1 MINSPNLSIVIIIS
15 SSDMVLAGIAEIL
28 KGSLANEV
36 ISLHRGDEIIDYP
49 KMEGNILVIA
59 TTDEIEKSG
68 AFIRQILFSA
78 GHLQFLTLHLDTKS
92 DYSNQTINLGDTSAL
107 VCYKV
112 NEILTSFLSVSAR
125 DTDTELTRR
134 EIEVLQLL
142 TKGYSNKEIADQL
155 FVSTHT
161 VISHRKNISEKTG
174 IKSASGLTMYAILK
188 KIIDVG
194 DINQDDLI

>member
-1 MINSPNLSIVIIIS
+1 MINNHKRFIVVVVS
-15 SSDMVLAGIAEIL
+15 SSELVLAGMAEVL

-36 ISLHRGDEIIDYP
+36 ILLQRGDQIIDYP
-49 KMEGNILVIA
+49 KMDGHVLVIS
-59 TTDEIEKSG
+59 TLEEQEKSG
-68 AFIRQILFSA
+68 NFMRQILNTA
-78 GHLQFLTLHLDTKS
+78 NNLHFLTLQMETGAN
-92 DYSNQTINLGDTSAL
+92 YSNNTINLNDTAAL
-107 VCYKV
+107 ICFKV
-112 NEILTSFLSVSAR
+112 NEVLNSFLSAAVR
-125 DTDTELTRR
+125 ENDTELTRR

-142 TKGYSNKEIADQL
+142 CKGYSNKEIADQL

-194 DINQDDLI
+194 DINTEDLI